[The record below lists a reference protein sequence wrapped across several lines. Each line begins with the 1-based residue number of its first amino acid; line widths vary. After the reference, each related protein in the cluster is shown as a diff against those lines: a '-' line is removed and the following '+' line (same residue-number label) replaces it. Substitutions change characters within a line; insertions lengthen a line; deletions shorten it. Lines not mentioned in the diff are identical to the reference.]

1 MRARR
6 MRTALGC
13 IYPFSVKRELRMLGR
28 AEYLAKED
36 LLSLQEDRLKRLL
49 QHAYTNV
56 PYYRRAMDET
66 GLLKNNSDDLL
77 DENNFSKFPF
87 LTKEILR
94 IHQSDLISKDIR
106 KRKFYYNTS
115 GGSTGEPVRF
125 IQDLEYKHWVRGAS
139 LLYDRWTGYNP
150 GMPKII
156 LWGSERDF
164 LEGRERPL
172 ARLKSSLKN
181 EVLLNTFTMSET
193 HMHQYVEA
201 INHLK
206 PVQIL
211 AYVESIY
218 ELARFIEKK
227 SLMVYSP
234 KVIMTS
240 AGTLY
245 PNMRQIIERVFRAPV
260 FNRYG
265 SREVGAIACECGV
278 HQGLH
283 VSPLNNYIEIIRE
296 DGSLAAPGEV
306 GEIVVTCL
314 ANYAMPLIRYRIGD
328 LGVWAEE
335 ECSCGRKWPLLKEV
349 SGRIN
354 SIIKTK
360 NGVYDST
367 ALTTSFYFKDEKK
380 TQTFMSFSRYQ
391 LVQKALDRFVLRV
404 VVQDSKLWKKERES
418 LKMNLI
424 KILGED
430 IDIHLEEVDE
440 IAPSPS
446 GKHLYILSELT

>member
-1 MRARR
+1 MRERR
-6 MRTALGC
+6 MRTALGS
-13 IYPFSVKRELRMLGR
+13 IYPFSVKRELRMLGK
-28 AEYLAKED
+28 AEYLSEED
-36 LLSLQEDRLKRLL
+36 LLSLQEDRLKSLL
-49 QHAYTNV
+49 KHAYTNV
-56 PYYRRAMDET
+56 PYYRRALDET
-66 GLLKNNSDDLL
+66 GLMINNSDDLL
-77 DENNFSKFPF
+77 YENNFSQVPF

-94 IHQSDLISKDIR
+94 NHQSDLISKDISN
-106 KRKFYYNTS
+106 RKFYFNTS
-115 GGSTGEPVRF
+115 GGSTGEPARF
-125 IQDLEYKHWVRGAS
+125 VQDLEYKHWVRGVS
-139 LLYDRWTGYNP
+139 LLYDRWTGYHP
-150 GMPKII
+150 GMPKIV

-164 LEGRERPL
+164 LEGRKRPL
-172 ARLKSSLKN
+172 ARFKSSLNN
-181 EVLLNTFTMSET
+181 EVMLNTFTMSEA

-201 INHLK
+201 INHKK

-218 ELARFIEKK
+218 ELAMFIENEG
-227 SLMVYSP
+227 LVVYSP
-234 KVIMTS
+234 KAIMTS

-245 PNMRQIIERVFRAPV
+245 PTMRQVIERVFRAPV

-265 SREVGAIACECGV
+265 SREVASIASECEA

-283 VSPLNNYIEIIRE
+283 VSPLTHYVEIIRE
-296 DGSLAAPGEV
+296 DGSPAAPGEV

-314 ANYAMPLIRYRIGD
+314 VNYAMPLIRYRIGD

-354 SIIKTK
+354 SIIRTK
-360 NGVYDST
+360 NGVFDST
-367 ALTTSFYFKDEKK
+367 ALTTSFYFKDAKK

-391 LVQKALDRFVLRV
+391 LVQKALDCFVLRV
-404 VVQDSKLWKKERES
+404 VVQDSELWKKERET
-418 LKMNLI
+418 LKINLI

-430 IDIHLEEVDE
+430 IDIHIEVVEE

-446 GKHLYILSELT
+446 GKYLYILSELT

>member
-1 MRARR
+1 
-6 MRTALGC
+6 MRTALGS

-56 PYYRRAMDET
+56 PYYRRTLDET
-66 GLLKNNSDDLL
+66 SLMRNNCDGLL

-94 IHQSDLISKDIR
+94 IHHSDLISKDIR

-125 IQDLEYKHWVRGAS
+125 VQDLEYKHWVRGLS
-139 LLYDRWTGYNP
+139 LLYDRWTGYQP
-150 GMPKII
+150 GMPKIV

-193 HMHQYVEA
+193 HMNQYVEA

-218 ELARFIEKK
+218 ELARFIEKEG
-227 SLMVYSP
+227 LVVYSP

-245 PNMRQIIERVFRAPV
+245 PNMRQVIERVFRAPV

-265 SREVGAIACECGV
+265 SREVGAIACECEA

-296 DGSLAAPGEV
+296 DGSPAAPGEV

-314 ANYAMPLIRYRIGD
+314 VNYAMPLIRYRIGD

-354 SIIKTK
+354 SIIRTK

-367 ALTTSFYFKDEKK
+367 ALTTVFYFKDEKK

-391 LVQKALDRFVLRV
+391 LLQKTLDRFVLRV
-404 VVQDSKLWKKERES
+404 VVQDPKLWKEERE
-418 LKMNLI
+418 KVTINLS

-430 IDIHLEEVDE
+430 IDIRIEVVDE